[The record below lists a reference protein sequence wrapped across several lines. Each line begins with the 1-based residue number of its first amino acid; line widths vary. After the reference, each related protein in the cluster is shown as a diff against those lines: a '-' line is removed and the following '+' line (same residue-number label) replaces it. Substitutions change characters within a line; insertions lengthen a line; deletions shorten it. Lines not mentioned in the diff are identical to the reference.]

1 MDPVQPRGHVQTM
14 KSRYRIIRRGLRRGA
29 CYCVDT
35 QTGQRTS
42 LGTTD
47 ENEARQIVHAKNQ
60 AEGQP
65 LLNLE
70 LARAYL
76 SGSDSATARR
86 TWSDVMTEFLQTKS
100 GSSRERYE
108 RAIADHAYDT
118 IRDRTLL
125 ETRPEHFL
133 QALRNGGVSTNNHL
147 RRFHNFALDLG
158 WLLRAVLP
166 KRQWPAVRYKQKRAI
181 TRAEHDLVLGREPN
195 AELRSF
201 LWCCWHLGGSQ
212 TDVASLKAED
222 IDWDKQVVSFFRRKT
237 GSAQVV
243 RFGKSFAEV
252 LRGLPQVEILFPTL
266 ARMDAK
272 HRASRFQRSYRR
284 VKVTGVSLHSY
295 RYAWAER
302 AKRAGYPERFAQEAL
317 GHNSLAVHR
326 AYARNARL
334 ELPPLEDYEQSA
346 IDGKLVSLVSGENG
360 SQQKGLVR

>member
-1 MDPVQPRGHVQTM
+1 
-14 KSRYRIIRRGLRRGA
+14 
-29 CYCVDT
+29 VDT
-35 QTGQRTS
+35 HSGQRTS
-42 LGTTD
+42 LGTAD
-47 ENEARQIVHAKNQ
+47 EGEARQIVHAKNQ
-60 AEGQP
+60 AERQP

-86 TWSDVMTEFLQTKS
+86 TWSDVMVEFLQTKT

-108 RAIADHAYDT
+108 RAIADHAYDGL
-118 IRDRTLL
+118 RHRTLL

-133 QALRNGGVSTNNHL
+133 HALRSGGVSTNNHL

-158 WLLRAVLP
+158 WLLRPVLP

-181 TRAEHDLVLGREPN
+181 TRAEHDLILSREPN
-195 AELRSF
+195 AELRAF

-222 IDWDKQVVSFFRRKT
+222 IDWDRQVVSFFRRKT
-237 GSAQVV
+237 GTAQVV
-243 RFGKSFAEV
+243 RFGKGFAEV
-252 LRGLPQVEILFPTL
+252 LRGLSQVGFLFPTL
-266 ARMDAK
+266 SCMDAK
-272 HRASRFQRSYRR
+272 HRASRFQRSCRR
-284 VKVTGVSLHSY
+284 VKLTGVSLHSY

-302 AKRAGYPERFAQEAL
+302 AKCAGYPERFAQEAL
-317 GHNSLAVHR
+317 GHNSIAVHR

-346 IDGKLVSLVSGENG
+346 IDAKLIPIGSGAVSSLS
-360 SQQKGLVR
+360 